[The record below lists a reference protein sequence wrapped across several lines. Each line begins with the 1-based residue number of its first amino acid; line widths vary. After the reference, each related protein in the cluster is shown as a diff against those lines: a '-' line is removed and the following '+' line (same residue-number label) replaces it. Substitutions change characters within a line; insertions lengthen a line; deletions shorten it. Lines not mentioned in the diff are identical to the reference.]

1 MSDVKTGLRPFWERK
16 SLSEMTPSEWE
27 SLCDGC
33 ARCCLHKLEDEDSGE
48 LYYTRVVCRYL
59 EQSSCRCTVYE
70 QRSELVPD
78 CVTLTPDN
86 LDELHFMPGTCAYRL
101 LNEGHPLPLW
111 HPLLSGNANSTQA
124 AGITV
129 SGRVISEAHVHDDG
143 YEEHVVEWPAE
154 GPADSDNSLDEIDG
168 VDNGIG

>member
-1 MSDVKTGLRPFWERK
+1 MSEAKTDTRPFWERK
-16 SLSEMTPSEWE
+16 ALHEMDHAEWE

-33 ARCCLHKLEDEDSGE
+33 ARCCLHKLEDEDSGD
-48 LYYTRVVCRYL
+48 LSYTRVVCRYL
-59 EQSSCRCTVYE
+59 DQQACHCTVYP
-70 QRSELVPD
+70 QRSQLVPD

-86 LDELHFMPGTCAYRL
+86 LDALHFMPGTCAYRL

-111 HPLLSGNANSTQA
+111 HPLVSGERDSIHE

-129 SGRVISEAHVHDDG
+129 TGKVVSEDHVHADG

-154 GPADSDNSLDEIDG
+154 GPKDSHDG
-168 VDNGIG
+168 RTSSSSVNRP